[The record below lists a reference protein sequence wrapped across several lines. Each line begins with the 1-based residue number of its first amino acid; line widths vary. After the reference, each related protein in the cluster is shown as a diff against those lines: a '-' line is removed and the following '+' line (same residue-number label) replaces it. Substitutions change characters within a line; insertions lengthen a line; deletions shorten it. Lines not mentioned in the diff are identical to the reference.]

1 MVTLNFKI
9 KFSQTK
15 YSSTILNIIIIII
28 IIIIIEEHDIFYG
41 TNSKCLN

>member
-1 MVTLNFKI
+1 MVTLNFMI

-15 YSSTILNIIIIII
+15 YSSMILNIIIIII